1 MVRLLPEPCVCHITP
16 LLPSPF
22 ISESEVE
29 NYILELLS
37 NLGYEIKFGPDI
49 SPDGIHK
56 ERDSYSQVLLS
67 DRLYNSLRNININI
81 KESELEEV
89 YKKLTRDESQDL
101 TVNNKNFHK
110 YLTDGVDI
118 ETRDSSNRIVGK
130 KIWLI
135 DRNNLDSN
143 DFLAVNQFTVIEK
156 DKNRRLD
163 IVIFIN
169 GIPLVF
175 FELKNPLDE
184 NTDIKYAYNQ
194 LQTYKKELSS
204 LFKFNEI
211 LAISDG
217 YFAKAGTISSEYE
230 RFMPWKSADGV
241 SVISPDLDQL
251 KTLVNAVFNKKIIID
266 LITNFIVFENEEG
279 KYNKKLASYHQYFA
293 VNKAVEKTIEASDI
307 KGDGR
312 SGVIWHTQ
320 GSGKSLTMVFYTG
333 KLVLTLNNPT
343 IVLLTDRNDLDD
355 QLFGVFSRCS
365 DILRQT
371 PVQADSRDRLK
382 ELLSVASGGIIF
394 TTIQKFFP
402 DQKGA
407 KYPQLSD
414 RSNIIVIADEAHRSQ
429 YDFIDGYARHIRDAL
444 PNASFIGFT
453 GTPLERDDKNTPEI
467 FGNYI
472 DIYDIER
479 AIADGSTV
487 GIYYESRLAKLKLN
501 ENEVPG
507 IDEKFEEVTEGEEEE
522 EKTKLKS
529 KWARLEAIGGSEKRL
544 RQVAKDIV
552 EHYEERQKALNSKA
566 MIVCMSRRI
575 CIDLY
580 NEIIKLR
587 PAWHNDDINFGGI
600 KIIMTGSAEDS
611 QDWQKHIYTKDK
623 KRFLAD
629 RFKDPKDKFK
639 IAIVRDMW
647 LTGFDVPCLATMYID
662 KPMRGHNL
670 MQAIAR
676 VNRVYKD
683 KPGGLIVDYIG
694 IGYDLKRAISDYTA
708 SSGKGKPVIDKEEA
722 VAVLK
727 EKYEVL
733 KAIIYGYDY
742 SKIFKAGYDEKM
754 RIIQG
759 AMDFIVSDDDKK
771 ERFLKYSLELSKAY
785 ALSVP
790 HPEALKL
797 ADEVAFFEAVKSR
810 INIIT
815 RIPADRKE
823 EIDQAVKQIVS
834 EAITTTEVID
844 VFTAAGLKRPDV
856 SILSDEF
863 LFEIKNLKHKNLAI
877 ELLKRLIN
885 DEIKIRARKNLV
897 KSKEFSEMLEEAV
910 KRYHNKTIE
919 SVQIIEELIKLAK
932 EIRESNK
939 RGEELGLSEDGNKVL
954 KEIAREL
961 VITVKKNLTI
971 DWNIRENVK
980 AHLRSR
986 VKRILRKYNYPPDK
1000 QEKATKTVIEQ
1011 TELLCRDWNGMIY
1024 LK

>member
-1 MVRLLPEPCVCHITP
+1 MHNL
-16 LLPSPF
+16 
-22 ISESEVE
+22 ISEEEVE
-29 NYILELLS
+29 KYILELLLE
-37 NLGYEIKFGPDI
+37 LGYEVKFGPDI
-49 SPDGIHK
+49 SPDGIHS
-56 ERDSYSQVLLS
+56 ERRTYAQVLLNN
-67 DRLYNSLRNININI
+67 RLFNSLRNINTDI

-89 YKKLTRDESQDL
+89 HKKLVRDESQDL
-101 TVNNKNFHK
+101 TVNNKTFHK
-110 YLTDGVDI
+110 YITDGVDI

-135 DRNNLDSN
+135 DSINPENN

-156 DKNRRLD
+156 DKKRRLD

-169 GIPLVF
+169 GIPLIF
-175 FELKNPLDE
+175 FELKNPLEE

-194 LQTYKKELSS
+194 FQTYKNELPT
-204 LFKFNEI
+204 LFKYNEI
-211 LAISDG
+211 LSISDG

-230 RFMPWKSADGV
+230 RFMPWKSKDG
-241 SVISPDLDQL
+241 ISLISSDSEQL
-251 KTLVNAVFNKKIIID
+251 QTLINGVLNKKTIID
-266 LITNFIVFENEEG
+266 LIFNFIVFENEEG
-279 KYNKKLASYHQYFA
+279 KYSKKLAAYHQYFA
-293 VNKAVEKTIEASDI
+293 VNRAVEKTIEASDI

-312 SGVIWHTQ
+312 GGVIWHTQ
-320 GSGKSLTMVFYTG
+320 GSGKSLTMVFYSG

-365 DILRQT
+365 DLLRQT
-371 PVQADSRDRLK
+371 PVQAGSREELK

-402 DQKGA
+402 DEKGA
-407 KYPQLSD
+407 KYPRLSD

-429 YDFIDGYARHIRDAL
+429 YDFIDGYARHMRDAL
-444 PNASFIGFT
+444 PNATFIGFT
-453 GTPLERDDKNTPEI
+453 GTPLEREDRNTPEV
-467 FGNYI
+467 FGDYI

-487 GIYYESRLAKLKLN
+487 SIYYESRLAKLKLN
-501 ENEVPG
+501 EDEIPK

-522 EKTKLKS
+522 EKKKLKS
-529 KWARLEAIGGSEKRL
+529 KWARLEAIVGSEKRI
-544 RQVAKDIV
+544 RQVAEDIIN
-552 EHYEERQKALNSKA
+552 HYEERQNALDSKA
-566 MIVCMSRRI
+566 MIVAMSRRI
-575 CIDLY
+575 CIDIY

-587 PAWHNDDINFGGI
+587 PSWHNDDINSGTI
-600 KIIMTGSAEDS
+600 KIIMTGSAKDPY
-611 QDWQKHIYTKDK
+611 DWQKHIYTKDE

-694 IGYDLKRAISDYTA
+694 IGFDLKKAITDYTA
-708 SSGKGKPVIDKEEA
+708 SGGKGKPVIDKEEA

-742 SKIFKAGYDEKM
+742 SKIFKTKDYNEKIK
-754 RIIQG
+754 IIQG
-759 AMDFIVSDDDKK
+759 AIDFIVSDDDKK
-771 ERFLKYSLELSKAY
+771 ERFLKYSLELTKAY

-797 ADEVAFFEAVKSR
+797 ADEVAFFDAVKSR
-810 INIIT
+810 IKIIT
-815 RIPADRKE
+815 RTPLERKE
-823 EIDQAVKQIVS
+823 EIEQAVKQIVS
-834 EAITTTEVID
+834 EAITTNEVID
-844 VFTAAGLKRPDV
+844 IFAAAGIKRPDV

-863 LFEIKNLKHKNLAI
+863 LFEIKNQKHKNLAI

-885 DEIKIRARKNLV
+885 DEIKLKARKNLV
-897 KSKEFSEMLEEAV
+897 KSREFSEMLEEAV
-910 KRYHNKTIE
+910 KKYLNKTIE
-919 SVQIIEELIKLAK
+919 SAQIIDELIKLAR
-932 EIRESNK
+932 EIRESDK
-939 RGEELGLSEDGNKVL
+939 RGEELGLSEDELAFYDALETNDSAVKILGDKVL
-954 KEIAREL
+954 KDIAREL
-961 VITVKKNLTI
+961 VITVKKNITI
-971 DWNIRENVK
+971 DWNIRESIR
-980 AHLRSR
+980 ALLRSK
-986 VKRILRKYNYPPDK
+986 VKRVLRKYNYPPDK

-1011 TELLCRDWNGMIY
+1011 TEFLCEEWNEN
-1024 LK
+1024 

>member
-1 MVRLLPEPCVCHITP
+1 MPNL
-16 LLPSPF
+16 

-29 NYILELLS
+29 NYILNLLS
-37 NLGYEIKFGPDI
+37 NLSYEVKFGPDI
-49 SPDGIHK
+49 APDGTHS
-56 ERDSYSQVLLS
+56 ERRTYMQTILT
-67 DRLYNSLRNININI
+67 DRLFNSLRNINTDI
-81 KESELEEV
+81 KDTELEEV
-89 YKKLTRDESQDL
+89 YKKLTRDQSQDL
-101 TVNNKNFHK
+101 TINNKNFHK
-110 YLTDGVDI
+110 YITDGIDI

-130 KIWLI
+130 KIWLV
-135 DRNNLDSN
+135 DRNNPENN
-143 DFLAVNQFTVIEK
+143 DFLAVNQFTVMEK

-163 IVIFIN
+163 IVLFIN

-175 FELKNPLDE
+175 FELKNPLE
-184 NTDIKYAYNQ
+184 ESTDIKYAYNQ
-194 LQTYKKELSS
+194 LQTYKSELPS
-204 LFKFNEI
+204 LFKYNEI

-217 YFAKAGTISSEYE
+217 YLARAGTISSQYE
-230 RFMPWKSADGV
+230 RFMPWKSTDGKN
-241 SVISPDLDQL
+241 VISSDIEQVE
-251 KTLVNAVFNKKIIID
+251 TLINGAFNKKTLID
-266 LITNFIVFENEEG
+266 LISNFIVFENEEG
-279 KYNKKLASYHQYFA
+279 KYNKKLAAYHQYFA
-293 VNKAVEKTIEASDI
+293 VNKAVEKTVEASGI
-307 KGDGR
+307 NGDGR

-365 DILRQT
+365 DIFRQT
-371 PVQADSRDRLK
+371 PVQAGSRDELK
-382 ELLSVASGGIIF
+382 KLLSVVSGGIIF

-402 DQKGA
+402 DEKGL
-407 KYPQLSD
+407 KYPKLSD

-453 GTPLERDDKNTPEI
+453 GTPLEREDKNTPEV

-487 GIYYESRLAKLKLN
+487 SIYYESRLAKLKLN
-501 ENEVPG
+501 EDKIPK

-529 KWARLEAIGGSEKRL
+529 KWARLEAIVGSEKRL
-544 RQVAKDIV
+544 KQVAEDIV
-552 EHYEERQKALNSKA
+552 KHYEERQKVLDSKA

-575 CIDLY
+575 CIDMY

-587 PAWHNDDINFGGI
+587 PSWHDDNIDVGAI
-600 KIIMTGSAEDS
+600 KIIMTGSASDP
-611 QDWQKHIYTKDK
+611 QDWQKHIYTKDE

-694 IGYDLKRAISDYTA
+694 IGFDLKKAIIDYTA
-708 SSGKGKPVIDKEEA
+708 SGGKGKPVIDKEEA
-722 VAVLK
+722 VAVLV
-727 EKYEVL
+727 EKYEIL
-733 KAIIYGYDY
+733 KAIMYGYDY
-742 SKIFKAGYDEKM
+742 SKVFKTKNYNEKM
-754 RIIQG
+754 KIIQG
-759 AMDFIVSDDDKK
+759 AIDFIVSDDDKK

-790 HPEALKL
+790 HPKALKL
-797 ADEVAFFEAVKSR
+797 ADEIAFFDAVKSR
-810 INIIT
+810 IKIIT
-815 RIPADRKE
+815 RSPLERKE
-823 EIDQAVKQIVS
+823 DIDQAVKQIVS

-844 VFTAAGLKRPDV
+844 IFTAAGIERPDISV
-856 SILSDEF
+856 LSDEF
-863 LFEIKNLKHKNLAI
+863 LFEIKNQEHKNLAI

-885 DEIKIRARKNLV
+885 DEIKIKARKNLV
-897 KSKEFSEMLEEAV
+897 KSREFSQMLEEAV
-910 KRYHNKTIE
+910 KKYHNKTIE
-919 SVQIIEELIKLAK
+919 SAQIIDELIKLAR
-932 EIRESNK
+932 EIRESDK
-939 RGEELGLSEDGNKVL
+939 RGEELGLSEYELAFYDALETNDSAVKILGDKVL

-961 VITVKKNLTI
+961 VTTVRKNLTI
-971 DWNIRENVK
+971 DWNIRESVR
-980 AHLRSR
+980 ALLRSK
-986 VKRILRKYNYPPDK
+986 VKRVLRKYNYPPDK
-1000 QEKATKTVIEQ
+1000 QEKATKIVIEQ
-1011 TELLCRDWNGMIY
+1011 TELLGKEWNGNN
-1024 LK
+1024 

>member
-1 MVRLLPEPCVCHITP
+1 MPNL
-16 LLPSPF
+16 

-29 NYILELLS
+29 NYILNLLS
-37 NLGYEIKFGPDI
+37 NLSYEIKFGPDI
-49 SPDGIHK
+49 SPDGIHS
-56 ERDSYSQVLLS
+56 ERRKYTQTILT
-67 DRLYNSLRNININI
+67 DRLFNSLRNINTDI
-81 KESELEEV
+81 KDSELKEV
-89 YKKLTRDESQDL
+89 HKKLTRDESQDL
-101 TVNNKNFHK
+101 TVNNKSFHK
-110 YLTDGVDI
+110 YITDGVDI

-135 DRNNLDSN
+135 DHKNPENN

-156 DKNRRLD
+156 DKKRRLD
-163 IVIFIN
+163 IVLFIN

-175 FELKNPLDE
+175 FELKNPLE
-184 NTDIKYAYNQ
+184 ESTDIKYAYNQ
-194 LQTYKKELSS
+194 LQTYKNELPS
-204 LFKFNEI
+204 LFKYNEI
-211 LAISDG
+211 LVISDG
-217 YFAKAGTISSEYE
+217 CFAKAGTISSQYE
-230 RFMPWKSADGV
+230 RFMPWKSADGK
-241 SVISPDLDQL
+241 SVISSDIEQIETLINGAL
-251 KTLVNAVFNKKIIID
+251 NKKTLVD
-266 LITNFIVFENEEG
+266 LISNFIVFENEEG
-279 KYNKKLASYHQYFA
+279 KFNKKLATYHQYFA
-293 VNKAVEKTIEASDI
+293 VNKAVEKTIEASGI
-307 KGDGR
+307 NGDGR

-320 GSGKSLTMVFYTG
+320 GSGKSLTMVFYAG
-333 KLVLTLNNPT
+333 KLVQTLNNPT

-365 DILRQT
+365 NILRQT
-371 PVQADSRDRLK
+371 PVQADSRDGLK
-382 ELLSVASGGIIF
+382 KLLSVACGGIIF

-402 DQKGA
+402 DEKGL

-453 GTPLERDDKNTPEI
+453 GTPLEREDKNTPEV

-487 GIYYESRLAKLKLN
+487 SIYYESRLAKLKLN
-501 ENEVPG
+501 EDEVPK

-522 EKTKLKS
+522 EKAKLKS
-529 KWARLEAIGGSEKRL
+529 KWARLEAIVGSEKRL
-544 RQVAKDIV
+544 RQVAEDIV
-552 EHYEERQKALNSKA
+552 KHFEERQNVLDSKA

-575 CIDLY
+575 CIDMY

-587 PAWHNDDINFGGI
+587 PLWHDDNIDGGAI
-600 KIIMTGSAEDS
+600 KIIMTGSPSDP
-611 QDWQKHIYTKDK
+611 QDWQKHIYTKDE

-629 RFKDPKDKFK
+629 RFKDPEDKFK

-694 IGYDLKRAISDYTA
+694 IGFDLKKAITDYTA
-708 SSGKGKPVIDKEEA
+708 SGGKGKPVIDKEEA
-722 VAVLK
+722 VAVLV
-727 EKYEVL
+727 EKYEIL
-733 KAIIYGYDY
+733 KSIIYGYDY
-742 SKIFKAGYDEKM
+742 SKIFETEDYNEKM
-754 RIIQG
+754 KIIQG
-759 AMDFIVSDDDKK
+759 AIDFIVSDDDRK
-771 ERFLKYSLELSKAY
+771 ERFLKYSLELTKAY

-797 ADEVAFFEAVKSR
+797 ADEVAFFDAVKSR
-810 INIIT
+810 IKIIT
-815 RIPADRKE
+815 RSPLERKE
-823 EIDQAVKQIVS
+823 DIDQAVKQIVS

-844 VFTAAGLKRPDV
+844 IFTAAGMERPDI

-863 LFEIKNLKHKNLAI
+863 LFEIKKQEHKNLAI

-885 DEIKIRARKNLV
+885 DEIKLKARKNLV
-897 KSKEFSEMLEEAV
+897 KSREFSEMLEEAIR
-910 KRYHNKTIE
+910 KYHNKTIE
-919 SVQIIEELIKLAK
+919 SAQIIEELINLAR
-932 EIRESNK
+932 EIRESDK
-939 RGEELGLSEDGNKVL
+939 RGEELGLSEEELAFYDALETNDSAVKILGDEVL

-961 VITVKKNLTI
+961 VITVRKNLTI
-971 DWNIRENVK
+971 DWSIRENVR
-980 AHLRSR
+980 ALLRTK
-986 VKRILRKYNYPPDK
+986 VKRVLRKYNYPPDK

-1011 TELLCRDWNGMIY
+1011 TELLGSEWNGNN
-1024 LK
+1024 

>member
-1 MVRLLPEPCVCHITP
+1 MPNL
-16 LLPSPF
+16 
-22 ISESEVE
+22 ISELEVE
-29 NYILELLS
+29 NHILEILKSLS
-37 NLGYEIKFGPDI
+37 YEIKSGPELY
-49 SPDGIHK
+49 PDGIFNERDNYLQVILK
-56 ERDSYSQVLLS
+56 ERLF
-67 DRLYNSLRNININI
+67 NSLRNINPDI

-89 YKKLTRDESQDL
+89 HKKIFRDESQDL
-101 TVNNKNFHK
+101 ILNNKDFHK
-110 YLTDGVDI
+110 YLTDGIDI

-130 KIWLI
+130 KIWLFNYNDI
-135 DRNNLDSN
+135 ESNN
-143 DFLAVNQFTVIEK
+143 FLAVNQFTVSQK

-163 IVIFIN
+163 IAIFIN
-169 GIPLVF
+169 GIPLIF
-175 FELKNPLDE
+175 FELKNPVDE
-184 NTDIKYAYNQ
+184 STDIKYSFDQ
-194 LQTYKKELSS
+194 FQTYKTELFS
-204 LFKFNEI
+204 LFKFNQI
-211 LAISDG
+211 LVISDG

-230 RFMPWKSADGV
+230 RFMPWKSQDGK
-241 SVISPDLDQL
+241 SVISSDLEQL
-251 KTLVNAVFNKKIIID
+251 NALVNGIFNKKTIID
-266 LITNFIVFENEEG
+266 LISHFIVYEDEGG
-279 KYNKKLASYHQYFA
+279 KYNKKLAAYHQYFA
-293 VNKAVEKTIEASDI
+293 VNKAVEKTIEAAGI
-307 KGDGR
+307 TGDRR

-320 GSGKSLTMVFYTG
+320 GSGKSLTMVFYAG
-333 KLVLTLNNPT
+333 KLVLNFNNPT

-365 DILRQT
+365 NMLRQT

-382 ELLSVASGGIIF
+382 ELLSVSSGGIIF

-402 DQKGA
+402 DIKGE

-414 RSNIIVIADEAHRSQ
+414 RSNILVIADEAHRSQ
-429 YDFIDGYARHIRDAL
+429 YDFIDGFARHLRDAL

-453 GTPLERDDKNTPEI
+453 GTPLERNDRNTPEI

-487 GIYYESRLAKLKLN
+487 SIYYESRLAKLKLN
-501 ENEVPG
+501 EDEIPKV
-507 IDEKFEEVTEGEEEE
+507 DEKFEEVTEGEEEE
-522 EKTKLKS
+522 QKLKLKS
-529 KWARLEAIGGSEKRL
+529 KWARLEAIVGSEKRIK
-544 RQVAKDIV
+544 QVAQDTV
-552 EHYEERQKALNSKA
+552 NHYEQRQKALDAKA
-566 MIVCMSRRI
+566 IIVCMSRRI
-575 CIDLY
+575 CTDLY

-587 PAWHNDDINFGGI
+587 PGWHNEDVNVGVL
-600 KIIMTGSAEDS
+600 KIIMTGSAKDPA
-611 QDWQKHIYTKDK
+611 DWQKHIYSKEK
-623 KRFLAD
+623 RRFLSD
-629 RFKDPKDKFK
+629 RFKDPKDSFR

-694 IGYDLKRAISDYTA
+694 IAYDLKQAISDYTA
-708 SSGKGKPVIDKEEA
+708 SGGKGKPVIDKEEA

-733 KAIIYGYDY
+733 KAIIHGYDY
-742 SKIFKAGYDEKM
+742 SKIFKANYNEKM
-754 RIIQG
+754 AIIQG
-759 AMDFIVSDDDKK
+759 AMDFIVGDDDRK
-771 ERFLKYSLELSKAY
+771 ERFLKYTLELSKTY

-815 RIPADRKE
+815 RIPVDRRE
-823 EIDQAVKQIVS
+823 EIEQAVKQIVS

-844 VFTAAGLKRPDV
+844 VFAAAGLKKPDI

-863 LFEIKNLKHKNLAI
+863 LFEVKNLKHRNLAI
-877 ELLKRLIN
+877 ELLKRLLN
-885 DEIKIRARKNLV
+885 DEIKIKARKNLV
-897 KSKEFSEMLEEAV
+897 KSKEFSEMLEEAI

-919 SVQIIEELIKLAK
+919 SAQVIEELIKLAR

-939 RGEELGLSEDGNKVL
+939 RGDELGLTDDELAFYDALETNDSAVKILGDKVL

-971 DWNIRENVK
+971 DWNIRENIQ
-980 AHLRSR
+980 ALLRSKI
-986 VKRILRKYNYPPDK
+986 KRILRKYNYPPDK

-1011 TELLCRDWNGMIY
+1011 TELLCQEWNESY
-1024 LK
+1024 

>member
-1 MVRLLPEPCVCHITP
+1 MPNL
-16 LLPSPF
+16 

-29 NYILELLS
+29 NYILELLKS
-37 NLGYEIKFGPDI
+37 LGYEIKSGPELY
-49 SPDGIHK
+49 PDGIFN
-56 ERDSYSQVLLS
+56 ERDNYSQVILK
-67 DRLYNSLRNININI
+67 DRFFNSLRNINLKI
-81 KESELEEV
+81 KELEIEEV
-89 YKKLTRDESQDL
+89 YKKLIRDESQDL
-101 TVNNKNFHK
+101 ILNNKDFYK
-110 YLTDGVDI
+110 YLSDGVDI

-130 KIWLI
+130 KIWLFDYKDI
-135 DRNNLDSN
+135 ENN
-143 DFLAVNQFTVIEK
+143 DFLAVNQFTVSQK

-175 FELKNPLDE
+175 FELKNPVDE
-184 NTDIKYAYNQ
+184 STDIKFAFDQ
-194 LQTYKKELSS
+194 FQTYKTELSS

-211 LAISDG
+211 LVISDG
-217 YFAKAGTISSEYE
+217 YFTKAGTISSEYE
-230 RFMPWKSADGV
+230 RFMPWKSRDGK
-241 SVISPDLDQL
+241 SVISSDSEQL
-251 KTLVNAVFNKKIIID
+251 NTLVNGIFNKDTVLD
-266 LITNFIVFENEEG
+266 LVSHFIVYEDEDG
-279 KYNKKLASYHQYFA
+279 KYNKKLAAYHQYFA
-293 VNKAVEKTIEASDI
+293 VNKAVEKTIEAASSI
-307 KGDGR
+307 GDRR

-333 KLVLTLNNPT
+333 KLVLALDNPT

-371 PVQADSRDRLK
+371 PIQAETREELK
-382 ELLSVASGGIIF
+382 DLLSVSSGGIIF

-402 DQKGA
+402 DIKGG
-407 KYPQLSD
+407 KYPLLSN
-414 RSNIIVIADEAHRSQ
+414 RSNIVVIADEAHRSQ
-429 YDFIDGYARHIRDAL
+429 YDFIDGFARHLRDAL

-453 GTPLERDDKNTPEI
+453 GTPLERNDRNTPEI

-487 GIYYESRLAKLKLN
+487 SIYYESRLAKLKID
-501 ENEVPG
+501 EDEIPKV
-507 IDEKFEEVTEGEEEE
+507 DEKFEEVTEGEEEE
-522 EKTKLKS
+522 QKTKLKS
-529 KWARLEAIGGSEKRL
+529 KWARLEAIVGSEKRI
-544 RQVAKDIV
+544 RQVAQDIV
-552 EHYEERQKALNSKA
+552 NHYEQRQKALDAKA

-580 NEIIKLR
+580 NEITKLR
-587 PAWHNDDINFGGI
+587 PSWHDEDVNIGVL
-600 KIIMTGSAEDS
+600 KIIMTGSAKDPA
-611 QDWQKHIYTKDK
+611 DWQKHIYSKEK
-623 KRFLAD
+623 RRFLSD
-629 RFKDPKDKFK
+629 RFKDPKDSFR

-694 IGYDLKRAISDYTA
+694 IAYDLKQAISDYTA
-708 SSGKGKPVIDKEEA
+708 SGGKGKPVIDKEEA

-733 KAIIYGYDY
+733 KAIIHGYDY
-742 SKIFKAGYDEKM
+742 SKIFKAGYNEKM
-754 RIIQG
+754 AIIQG
-759 AMDFIVSDDDKK
+759 AMDFIIGDDDKK
-771 ERFLKYSLELSKAY
+771 ERFLKYTLELSKAY

-797 ADEVAFFEAVKSR
+797 ADEVAFFEAIKSR

-815 RIPADRKE
+815 RVPVDRKE
-823 EIDQAVKQIVS
+823 EIEQAVKQIVS

-844 VFTAAGLKRPDV
+844 VFAAAGLKKPDI

-863 LFEIKNLKHKNLAI
+863 LFEVKNLKHRNLAI

-885 DEIKIRARKNLV
+885 DEIKMRARKNLV
-897 KSKEFSEMLEEAV
+897 KSKEFSEMLEEAI

-919 SVQIIEELIKLAK
+919 SAQVIEELIKLAK

-939 RGEELGLSEDGNKVL
+939 RGDELGLTDDELAFYDALETNDSAVKILGDKVL

-961 VITVKKNLTI
+961 VIIVKKNLTI
-971 DWNIRENVK
+971 DWNIRENIQ
-980 AHLRSR
+980 ALLRSKI
-986 VKRILRKYNYPPDK
+986 KRILRKYNYPPDK

-1011 TELLCRDWNGMIY
+1011 TELLCQEWNIAI
-1024 LK
+1024 

>member
-1 MVRLLPEPCVCHITP
+1 MASL
-16 LLPSPF
+16 

-37 NLGYEIKFGPDI
+37 TLVYEIKFGPDI
-49 SPDGIHK
+49 SPDGIYK
-56 ERDSYSQVLLS
+56 ERDTYSQVLLT
-67 DRLYNSLRNININI
+67 DRLYNSLININLNI

-89 YKKLTRDESQDL
+89 YKRLARDESQDL

-110 YLTDGVDI
+110 YITEGIDI

-135 DRNNLDSN
+135 DRNDLNNN

-194 LQTYKKELSS
+194 FQTYKAELSS

-230 RFMPWKSADGV
+230 RFMPWKSADGK
-241 SVISPDLDQL
+241 SVIPSDSAQL
-251 KTLVNAVFNKKIIID
+251 KTLVNAVFDKKTIID
-266 LITNFIVFENEEG
+266 LISNFIVFENEEG
-279 KYNKKLASYHQYFA
+279 KYNKKLAAYHQYFA
-293 VNKAVEKTIEASDI
+293 VNKAVEKTIEASGI
-307 KGDGR
+307 EGDGR

-371 PVQADSRDRLK
+371 PVQADSRERLK

-402 DQKGA
+402 DEKGA
-407 KYPQLSD
+407 KYPRLSE

-487 GIYYESRLAKLKLN
+487 SIYYESRLAKLKLN
-501 ENEVPG
+501 ENEIPG
-507 IDEKFEEVTEGEEEE
+507 IDEKFEDVTEGEEED

-529 KWARLEAIGGSEKRL
+529 KWARLEAIVGSEKRL
-544 RQVAKDIV
+544 KQIAKDIV

-587 PAWHNDDINFGGI
+587 PVWHNDDINDGVI
-600 KIIMTGSAEDS
+600 KIIMTGSAEDP

-629 RFKDPKDKFK
+629 RFKDLKDSFK

-733 KAIIYGYDY
+733 KAIIHGYDY

-797 ADEVAFFEAVKSR
+797 VDEVAFFEAVKSR

-815 RIPADRKE
+815 RIPAERKE

-885 DEIKIRARKNLV
+885 DEIKIKARKNLV

-932 EIRESNK
+932 EIRESDK
-939 RGEELGLSEDGNKVL
+939 RGEELGLSEDELAFYDALETNDSAVKILGDKVL

-961 VITVKKNLTI
+961 VTTVKKNLTI
-971 DWNIRENVK
+971 DWNIRDNVK
-980 AHLRSR
+980 AHLRTL

-1000 QEKATKTVIEQ
+1000 QEKATNTVIEQ
-1011 TELLCRDWNGMIY
+1011 TEFLCQEWNGNN
-1024 LK
+1024 

>member
-1 MVRLLPEPCVCHITP
+1 MKKIVN
-16 LLPSPF
+16 
-22 ISESEVE
+22 ESEVE
-29 NYILELLS
+29 KYILKLLLE
-37 NLGYEIKFGPDI
+37 LGYEIKFGPDI
-49 SPDGIHK
+49 SPDGMYK
-56 ERDSYSQVLLS
+56 ERDTYTQVILTN
-67 DRLYNSLRNININI
+67 RLFNSLRNINFGI
-81 KESELEEV
+81 KDSELEEV
-89 YKKLTRDESQDL
+89 YKKLVRDESQDL
-101 TVNNKNFHK
+101 IVNNKSFHK
-110 YLTDGVDI
+110 YITDGIDI
-118 ETRDSSNRIVGK
+118 ETRDGSNRIVSK
-130 KIWLI
+130 KIWLV
-135 DRNNLDSN
+135 DRDNPSNN
-143 DFLAVNQFTVIEK
+143 DFLAINQFTVIEK

-175 FELKNPLDE
+175 SELKNPLDE
-184 NTDIKYAYNQ
+184 NIDIKYAYNQ
-194 LQTYKKELSS
+194 LQTYKNEIPS
-204 LFKFNEI
+204 LFKYNEI

-230 RFMPWKSADGV
+230 RFMPWKSKDGV
-241 SVISPDLDQL
+241 SVISSDLEQL
-251 KTLVNAVFNKKIIID
+251 EALINGVLNKKTIID
-266 LITNFIVFENEEG
+266 LISNFIVFENEEG
-279 KYNKKLASYHQYFA
+279 KYNKKLAAYHQYFA

-333 KLVLTLNNPT
+333 KLVLTLKNPT
-343 IVLLTDRNDLDD
+343 IVLLTDRNDLDY

-371 PVQADSRDRLK
+371 PIQADSRESLK
-382 ELLSVASGGIIF
+382 KLLSVASGGIVF

-402 DQKGA
+402 DQKGD
-407 KYPQLSD
+407 KYPKLSD

-453 GTPLERDDKNTPEI
+453 GTPLEKEDRNTPEI

-487 GIYYESRLAKLKLN
+487 SIYYESRLAKLKLN
-501 ENEVPG
+501 ENEIPK
-507 IDEKFEEVTEGEEEE
+507 IDKRFEEVTEGEEEE
-522 EKTKLKS
+522 EKTKIKS
-529 KWARLEAIGGSEKRL
+529 RWARLEAIVGSEKRL
-544 RQVAKDIV
+544 KQVAKDIV

-566 MIVCMSRRI
+566 IIVCMSRRI

-580 NEIIKLR
+580 NEITKLR
-587 PAWHNDDINFGGI
+587 PVWHSDDINNGFI
-600 KIIMTGSAEDS
+600 KIIMTGSAKDPE
-611 QDWQKHIYTKDK
+611 DWQKHIYTKDK
-623 KRFLAD
+623 KRLLAD

-694 IGYDLKRAISDYTA
+694 IGYDLKKAITDYTA
-708 SSGKGKPVIDKEEA
+708 SGGKGKPVIDKEEA
-722 VAVLK
+722 VAALK

-733 KAIIYGYDY
+733 KAIIHGYDY
-742 SKIFKAGYDEKM
+742 SKIFKVSYDEKM
-754 RIIQG
+754 KIIQG
-759 AMDFIVSDDDKK
+759 AMDFIVADDDKK
-771 ERFLKYSLELSKAY
+771 ERFLKYSVELSKAY

-810 INIIT
+810 IKIIT
-815 RIPADRKE
+815 RTPLERKE

-834 EAITTTEVID
+834 EAITTNEVID
-844 VFTAAGLKRPDV
+844 IFAAAGLKRPDV
-856 SILSDEF
+856 SVLSDEF
-863 LFEIKNLKHKNLAI
+863 LFEVKNQKHKNLAI

-897 KSKEFSEMLEEAV
+897 KSREFSEMLEEAV
-910 KRYHNKTIE
+910 KKYHNKTIE
-919 SVQIIEELIKLAK
+919 SAQVIEELIKLAK
-932 EIRESNK
+932 EIRESDK
-939 RGEELGLSEDGNKVL
+939 RGEELGLNEDELAFYDALETNDSAVKILGDRIL

-961 VITVKKNLTI
+961 VVTVKKNLTI
-971 DWNIRENVK
+971 DWNIRENVR
-980 AHLRSR
+980 ALIRSK

-1000 QEKATKTVIEQ
+1000 QEKATKTVIAQ
-1011 TELLCRDWNGMIY
+1011 TEFLCEEWNGNI
-1024 LK
+1024 

>member
-1 MVRLLPEPCVCHITP
+1 MPNL
-16 LLPSPF
+16 

-37 NLGYEIKFGPDI
+37 NLSYEIKFGPDI

-56 ERDSYSQVLLS
+56 ERNTYTQIILT
-67 DRLYNSLRNININI
+67 DRLYSSLRNINLNI
-81 KESELEEV
+81 KDSELEEV

-101 TVNNKNFHK
+101 IANNKNFHK
-110 YLTDGVDI
+110 CITDGVDV

-135 DRNNLDSN
+135 DYNNPEN
-143 DFLAVNQFTVIEK
+143 NNFLAVNQFTVIEK

-184 NTDIKYAYNQ
+184 NTDIKYAYDQ
-194 LQTYKKELSS
+194 LQTYKRELLS
-204 LFKFNEI
+204 LFKYNEI
-211 LAISDG
+211 LAVSDG

-230 RFMPWKSADGV
+230 RFMPWKSADGK
-241 SVISPDLDQL
+241 SVISSDIEQVE
-251 KTLVNAVFNKKIIID
+251 TLMNGVFNKKTIID
-266 LITNFIVFENEEG
+266 LISNFIVFENEDG
-279 KYNKKLASYHQYFA
+279 KYNKKLAAYHQYYA
-293 VNKAVEKTIEASDI
+293 VNKAVERTIEASDI

-343 IVLLTDRNDLDD
+343 IVLITDRNDLDD

-371 PVQADSRDRLK
+371 PVQADSRERLK
-382 ELLSVASGGIIF
+382 RLLSVASGGIIF

-402 DQKGA
+402 DEKGA
-407 KYPQLSD
+407 RYPQLSD

-453 GTPLERDDKNTPEI
+453 GTPLEREDRNTPEI

-487 GIYYESRLAKLKLN
+487 SIYYESRLAKLKLD
-501 ENEVPG
+501 EDEIPK

-529 KWARLEAIGGSEKRL
+529 KWARLEAIVGSEKRL
-544 RQVAKDIV
+544 RQVAEDIV
-552 EHYEERQKALNSKA
+552 KHFEERDKALDAKA

-587 PAWHNDDINFGGI
+587 PAWHNDNINSGAI
-600 KIIMTGSAEDS
+600 KIIMTGSAKDPHG
-611 QDWQKHIYTKDK
+611 WQKHIYTKDK

-629 RFKDPKDKFK
+629 RFKDPKDKLK
-639 IAIVRDMW
+639 IAVVRDMW
-647 LTGFDVPCLATMYID
+647 LTGFDVPCLATMYVD

-694 IGYDLKRAISDYTA
+694 IGYDLKRAITDYTA
-708 SSGKGKPVIDKEEA
+708 SGGKGKPVIDKEEA
-722 VAVLK
+722 VAVLR

-733 KAIIYGYDY
+733 KAIIHGYDY
-742 SKIFKAGYDEKM
+742 SKIFKVGYEEKM
-754 RIIQG
+754 KIIQG
-759 AMDFIVSDDDKK
+759 AIDFIVSNDDKK

-810 INIIT
+810 IKIIT
-815 RIPADRKE
+815 RPPLERKE

-834 EAITTTEVID
+834 EAITTTEVVDI
-844 VFTAAGLKRPDV
+844 FAAAGLKRPDV

-863 LFEIKNLKHKNLAI
+863 LFEIKNQKHKNLAI

-885 DEIKIRARKNLV
+885 DEIKAKARKNLV
-897 KSKEFSEMLEEAV
+897 KSEEFSEMLEEAV

-919 SVQIIEELIKLAK
+919 SAQIIEELIKLAK
-932 EIRESNK
+932 EIRESDK
-939 RGEELGLSEDGNKVL
+939 RGEELGLSEDELAFYDALETNDSAVKILGDEVL

-961 VITVKKNLTI
+961 VVTVKKNLTI
-971 DWNIRENVK
+971 DWNIRESVR
-980 AHLRSR
+980 AHLRTL

-1011 TELLCRDWNGMIY
+1011 TELLCQEWNGN
-1024 LK
+1024 

>member
-1 MVRLLPEPCVCHITP
+1 MPNL
-16 LLPSPF
+16 

-29 NYILELLS
+29 NYILELLY
-37 NLGYEIKFGPDI
+37 NLSYEIKFGPDI
-49 SPDGIHK
+49 SPDGIHS
-56 ERDSYSQVLLS
+56 ERRKYTQLILT
-67 DRLYNSLRNININI
+67 DRLYNSLRNINLNI
-81 KESELEEV
+81 KDSEIEEV
-89 YKKLTRDESQDL
+89 HKKLTRDQSQDL
-101 TVNNKNFHK
+101 TVNNKIFHK
-110 YLTDGVDI
+110 YITDGIDI
-118 ETRDSSNRIVGK
+118 ETRDSSNRIVSK

-135 DRNNLDSN
+135 DRSNPGNN
-143 DFLAVNQFTVIEK
+143 DFLAVNQFTVVEK

-169 GIPLVF
+169 GIPLIF
-175 FELKNPLDE
+175 FELKNPLEE

-194 LQTYKKELSS
+194 LQTYKNELPS
-204 LFKFNEI
+204 LFKYNEI

-217 YFAKAGTISSEYE
+217 YFARNGTISSEYE
-230 RFMPWKSADGV
+230 RFMPWKSIDGINL
-241 SVISPDLDQL
+241 ISSDSEQL
-251 KTLVNAVFNKKIIID
+251 ETLINGIFDKKTIVD
-266 LITNFIVFENEEG
+266 LISNFIVFEDEG
-279 KYNKKLASYHQYFA
+279 GKHSKKLAAYHQYFA
-293 VNKAVEKTIEASDI
+293 VNKAVEKTIEASSL

-320 GSGKSLTMVFYTG
+320 GSGKSLTMVFYAG

-371 PVQADSRDRLK
+371 PVQAGSRDELK
-382 ELLSVASGGIIF
+382 KLLSVASGGIIF

-402 DQKGA
+402 DEKGE
-407 KYPQLSD
+407 KYPKLSD

-429 YDFIDGYARHIRDAL
+429 YDFIDGYARHMRDAL

-453 GTPLERDDKNTPEI
+453 GTPLEKEDKNTPEV

-479 AIADGSTV
+479 AIDDGSTV
-487 GIYYESRLAKLKLN
+487 SIYYESRLAKLKLN
-501 ENEVPG
+501 EDEIPE

-522 EKTKLKS
+522 EKTKIKS
-529 KWARLEAIGGSEKRL
+529 RWARLEAIVGSEKRL
-544 RQVAKDIV
+544 AQVAKDIV
-552 EHYEERQKALNSKA
+552 SHYEERQKALDSKA
-566 MIVCMSRRI
+566 MIVGMSRRI

-587 PAWHNDDINFGGI
+587 PEWHSDDMSSGAI
-600 KIIMTGSAEDS
+600 KIIMTGSPADPE
-611 QDWQKHIYTKDK
+611 DWQKHIYTKDE

-647 LTGFDVPCLATMYID
+647 LTGFDVPCLATMYVD
-662 KPMRGHNL
+662 KLMRGHNL

-694 IGYDLKRAISDYTA
+694 IGFDLKKAITDYTA
-708 SSGKGKPVIDKEEA
+708 SGGKGKPVIDKEES
-722 VAVLK
+722 VAVLL

-733 KAIIYGYDY
+733 KAIIHGYDY
-742 SKIFKAGYDEKM
+742 SKIFETKDYNEKM
-754 RIIQG
+754 KIIQG
-759 AMDFIVSDDDKK
+759 AIDFIVSDDDKK
-771 ERFLKYSLELSKAY
+771 ERFLKYSIELAKAY

-797 ADEVAFFEAVKSR
+797 ADEVSFFDAVKSR
-810 INIIT
+810 IKIIT
-815 RIPADRKE
+815 RTPLERKE
-823 EIDQAVKQIVS
+823 EIDQAVRQIVS
-834 EAITTTEVID
+834 EAITTYEVID
-844 VFTAAGLKRPDV
+844 IFTAAGIKRPDV

-863 LFEIKNLKHKNLAI
+863 LFEIKRQKHKNLAI

-885 DEIKIRARKNLV
+885 DEIKLKARKNLV
-897 KSKEFSEMLEEAV
+897 KSREFSKMLEEAV
-910 KRYHNKTIE
+910 KKYHNKTLE
-919 SVQIIEELIKLAK
+919 SAQIIEELIKLAR
-932 EIRESNK
+932 EIRESDK
-939 RGEELGLSEDGNKVL
+939 RGEELGLSEDELAFYDALETNDSAVKILGDKVL
-954 KEIAREL
+954 KEIARDL
-961 VITVKKNLTI
+961 VTIVKKNITI
-971 DWNIRENVK
+971 DWSIRENIR
-980 AHLRSR
+980 ALLRSK
-986 VKRILRKYNYPPDK
+986 VKRILRKHNYPPDK

-1011 TELLCRDWNGMIY
+1011 TEFLCEEWM
-1024 LK
+1024 L

>member
-1 MVRLLPEPCVCHITP
+1 MPNL
-16 LLPSPF
+16 

-29 NYILELLS
+29 NYILKLIS
-37 NLGYEIKFGPDI
+37 DLGYEIKFGPEI
-49 SPDGIHK
+49 SPDEIHK
-56 ERDSYSQVLLS
+56 ERNTYTQVILT
-67 DRLYNSLRNININI
+67 DRLYNSLRNINLNI
-81 KESELEEV
+81 KDSDLEEV
-89 YKKLTRDESQDL
+89 YKKLTRDETQDL

-110 YLTDGVDI
+110 YLTDGIDM
-118 ETRDSSNRIVGK
+118 ETRDSSNRIVSK

-135 DRNNLDSN
+135 DHNNPNNN

-169 GIPLVF
+169 GIPLIF

-184 NTDIKYAYNQ
+184 NIDIKFAYSQ
-194 LQTYKKELSS
+194 LQTYRKELPS
-204 LFKFNEI
+204 LFKYNEI
-211 LAISDG
+211 LVVSDG
-217 YFAKAGTISSEYE
+217 YFAKVGTISSEYE
-230 RFMPWKSADGV
+230 RFMPWKSADGK
-241 SVISPDLDQL
+241 SVISSDLKQL
-251 KTLVNAVFNKKIIID
+251 ETLINGVFNKKTIID
-266 LITNFIVFENEEG
+266 LISNFVVFENEEG
-279 KYNKKLASYHQYFA
+279 KYNKKLSAYHQYYA
-293 VNKAVEKTIEASDI
+293 VNKAVEKTIEASSI

-343 IVLLTDRNDLDD
+343 VVLLTDRNDLDD

-371 PVQADSRDRLK
+371 PIQADSREELK
-382 ELLSVASGGIIF
+382 KLLSVASGGIIF

-402 DQKGA
+402 NQKGD
-407 KYPQLSD
+407 KYPKLSD
-414 RSNIIVIADEAHRSQ
+414 RSNIVVIADEAHRSH

-453 GTPLERDDKNTPEI
+453 GTPLEKEDRNTPEI

-487 GIYYESRLAKLKLN
+487 SIYYESRLAKLKLN
-501 ENEVPG
+501 ENEIPK
-507 IDEKFEEVTEGEEEE
+507 IDKKFEEVTEGEEEE
-522 EKTKLKS
+522 EKTKIKS
-529 KWARLEAIGGSEKRL
+529 RWARLEAIVGSEKRL
-544 RQVAKDIV
+544 KKVAKDIV
-552 EHYEERQKALNSKA
+552 EHYEERQKALNSKV
-566 MIVCMSRRI
+566 IVVCMSRRI

-580 NEIIKLR
+580 NEITKLR
-587 PAWHNDDINFGGI
+587 PVWHSDDINNGFI
-600 KIIMTGSAEDS
+600 KIIMTGSAKDPE
-611 QDWQKHIYTKDK
+611 DWQKHIYTKDK
-623 KRFLAD
+623 KRLLAD

-694 IGYDLKRAISDYTA
+694 IGYDLKKAITDYTA
-708 SSGKGKPVIDKEEA
+708 SGGKGKPVIDKKEA

-733 KAIIYGYDY
+733 KAIIHGYDY
-742 SKIFKAGYDEKM
+742 SKIFKVSYNEKM
-754 RIIQG
+754 KIIQG
-759 AMDFIVSDDDKK
+759 AMDFIVADDDKK
-771 ERFLKYSLELSKAY
+771 ERFLKYSIELSKAY

-810 INIIT
+810 IKIIT
-815 RIPADRKE
+815 RTPLEKKE

-834 EAITTTEVID
+834 EAITTNEVID
-844 VFTAAGLKRPDV
+844 IFAAAGLKRPDV
-856 SILSDEF
+856 SVLSDEF
-863 LFEIKNLKHKNLAI
+863 LFEVKNQRHKNLAI

-885 DEIKIRARKNLV
+885 DEIKIKARKNLV
-897 KSKEFSEMLEEAV
+897 KSREFSEMLEEAV
-910 KRYHNKTIE
+910 KKYHNKTIE
-919 SVQIIEELIKLAK
+919 SAQVIEELIKLAK
-932 EIRESNK
+932 EIRESDK
-939 RGEELGLSEDGNKVL
+939 RGEELGLSEDELAFYDALETNNSAVKILGDRIL

-961 VITVKKNLTI
+961 VITVKRNLTI

-980 AHLRSR
+980 ALLRSK
-986 VKRILRKYNYPPDK
+986 VKRILRKHNYPPDK
-1000 QEKATKTVIEQ
+1000 QEKATETVIAQ
-1011 TELLCRDWNGMIY
+1011 TEFLCEEWNGS
-1024 LK
+1024 

>member
-1 MVRLLPEPCVCHITP
+1 MHNL
-16 LLPSPF
+16 
-22 ISESEVE
+22 ISEEEVE
-29 NYILELLS
+29 KYILELLLK
-37 NLGYEIKFGPDI
+37 LGYEVKFGPDI
-49 SPDGIHK
+49 SPDGLHS
-56 ERDSYSQVLLS
+56 ERRKYTQVVL
-67 DRLYNSLRNININI
+67 DERLFNSLRNINTDI

-89 YKKLTRDESQDL
+89 HKKLVRDESQDL

-110 YLTDGVDI
+110 YITDGVDI

-135 DRNNLDSN
+135 DRINPGNN

-156 DKNRRLD
+156 DRKRRLD

-169 GIPLVF
+169 GIPLIF
-175 FELKNPLDE
+175 FELKNPLEE

-194 LQTYKKELSS
+194 LQTYKNELPT
-204 LFKFNEI
+204 LFKYNEV

-230 RFMPWKSADGV
+230 RFMPWKSKDG
-241 SVISPDLDQL
+241 ISLISSDSEQL
-251 KTLVNAVFNKKIIID
+251 QTLINGVLNKKTIID
-266 LITNFIVFENEEG
+266 LIPNFIVFENEEG
-279 KYNKKLASYHQYFA
+279 KYTKKLAAYHQYFA
-293 VNKAVEKTIEASDI
+293 VNRAVEKTIEASDI

-312 SGVIWHTQ
+312 GGVIWHTQ
-320 GSGKSLTMVFYTG
+320 GSGKSLTMVFYSG

-365 DILRQT
+365 DLLRQT
-371 PVQADSRDRLK
+371 PVQAGSREELK

-402 DQKGA
+402 DEKGA
-407 KYPQLSD
+407 KYPRLSD

-429 YDFIDGYARHIRDAL
+429 YDFIDGYARHMRDAL
-444 PNASFIGFT
+444 PNATFIGFT
-453 GTPLERDDKNTPEI
+453 GTPLEREDRNTPEV
-467 FGNYI
+467 FGDYI

-487 GIYYESRLAKLKLN
+487 SIYYESRLAKLKLN
-501 ENEVPG
+501 EDEVPK
-507 IDEKFEEVTEGEEEE
+507 IDKKFEEVTEGEEEE
-522 EKTKLKS
+522 EKKKLKS
-529 KWARLEAIGGSEKRL
+529 KWARLEAIVGSEKRI
-544 RQVAKDIV
+544 RQVAEDIV
-552 EHYEERQKALNSKA
+552 KHYEERQNTLDSKA
-566 MIVCMSRRI
+566 MIVAMSRRI
-575 CIDLY
+575 CIDIY

-587 PAWHNDDINFGGI
+587 PFWHNDDINSGTI
-600 KIIMTGSAEDS
+600 KIIMTGSAKDPY
-611 QDWQKHIYTKDK
+611 DWQKHIYTKDK

-694 IGYDLKRAISDYTA
+694 IGFDLKKAITDYTA
-708 SSGKGKPVIDKEEA
+708 SGGKGKPVIDKEEA

-733 KAIIYGYDY
+733 KAIIHGYDY
-742 SKIFKAGYDEKM
+742 SNIFRTKDYKEKM
-754 RIIQG
+754 KIIQG
-759 AMDFIVSDDDKK
+759 AIDFIVSDDDKK
-771 ERFLKYSLELSKAY
+771 ERFLKYSLELTKAY

-797 ADEVAFFEAVKSR
+797 ADEVAFFDAVKSR
-810 INIIT
+810 IKIIT
-815 RIPADRKE
+815 RPPLERQEDIE
-823 EIDQAVKQIVS
+823 NAVKQIVS
-834 EAITTTEVID
+834 EAITTNEVID
-844 VFTAAGLKRPDV
+844 IFAAAGIKRPDV

-863 LFEIKNLKHKNLAI
+863 LFEIKNQKHKNLAI

-885 DEIKIRARKNLV
+885 DEIKLKARKNLV
-897 KSKEFSEMLEEAV
+897 KSREFSEMLEEAV
-910 KRYHNKTIE
+910 KKYLNKTIE
-919 SVQIIEELIKLAK
+919 SGQIIEELVKLAR
-932 EIRESNK
+932 EIRESDK
-939 RGEELGLSEDGNKVL
+939 RGEELGLSEDELAFYDALETNDSAVKILGDKVL
-954 KEIAREL
+954 KDIAREL
-961 VITVKKNLTI
+961 VITVKKNITI
-971 DWNIRENVK
+971 DWNIRESIR
-980 AHLRSR
+980 ALLRSK
-986 VKRILRKYNYPPDK
+986 VKRVLRKYNYPPDK

-1011 TELLCRDWNGMIY
+1011 TEFLCQEWNGN
-1024 LK
+1024 

>member
-1 MVRLLPEPCVCHITP
+1 M
-16 LLPSPF
+16 PSL

-29 NYILELLS
+29 KYILKLLS
-37 NLGYEIKFGPDI
+37 DLSYEIKFGPDI
-49 SPDGIHK
+49 SPGGPYK
-56 ERDSYSQVLLS
+56 ERDTYAQTILT
-67 DRLYNSLRNININI
+67 DRLFNSLRNINLNI
-81 KESELEEV
+81 KDFELEEV
-89 YKKLTRDESQDL
+89 HKKISRNESQDL
-101 TVNNKNFHK
+101 IVNNKNFHR
-110 YLTDGVDI
+110 YITDGVDI
-118 ETRDSSNRIVGK
+118 ETRDSSNRIVSK
-130 KIWLI
+130 KIWLV
-135 DRNNLDSN
+135 DRNNPSN
-143 DFLAVNQFTVIEK
+143 NNFLAVNQFTVIEK

-169 GIPLVF
+169 GIPLIF

-184 NTDIKYAYNQ
+184 NIDIKYAYNQ
-194 LQTYKKELSS
+194 LQTYRRELPS
-204 LFKFNEI
+204 LFKHNEI

-217 YFAKAGTISSEYE
+217 CFAKTGTISSEYE
-230 RFMPWKSADGV
+230 RFMPWKSADGK
-241 SVISPDLDQL
+241 SVISSDMEQL
-251 KTLVNAVFNKKIIID
+251 GTLINGVFSKKTIID
-266 LITNFIVFENEEG
+266 LISNFIVFESEEG
-279 KYNKKLASYHQYFA
+279 KYSKKLAAYHQYYA
-293 VNKAVEKTIEASDI
+293 VNKAVEKTIEASDV

-365 DILRQT
+365 NILRQT
-371 PVQADSRDRLK
+371 PVQADSRESLK
-382 ELLSVASGGIIF
+382 KLLSVVSGGIVF

-402 DQKGA
+402 DQKGD
-407 KYPQLSD
+407 KYPKLSD

-453 GTPLERDDKNTPEI
+453 GTPLEKEDRNTPEI

-487 GIYYESRLAKLKLN
+487 SIYYESRLAKLKLN
-501 ENEVPG
+501 ENEIPK
-507 IDEKFEEVTEGEEEE
+507 IDKRFEEVTEGEEEE
-522 EKTKLKS
+522 EKTKIKS
-529 KWARLEAIGGSEKRL
+529 KWARLDAIVGSEKRL
-544 RQVAKDIV
+544 KQVAKDIV
-552 EHYEERQKALNSKA
+552 EHYEERQRALNSKA

-575 CIDLY
+575 CIDIY
-580 NEIIKLR
+580 NEITKLR
-587 PAWHNDDINFGGI
+587 PTLHNDDINSGFI
-600 KIIMTGSAEDS
+600 KIIMTGSAKDPK
-611 QDWQKHIYTKDK
+611 DWQKHIYTKDK
-623 KRFLAD
+623 KRILAD

-639 IAIVRDMW
+639 IVIVRDMW

-694 IGYDLKRAISDYTA
+694 IGYDLKKAITDYTA
-708 SSGKGKPVIDKEEA
+708 SGGKGKPVIDKEEA

-733 KAIIYGYDY
+733 KAIIHGYDY
-742 SKIFKAGYDEKM
+742 SKIFKVGYDEKM
-754 RIIQG
+754 KIIQG
-759 AMDFIVSDDDKK
+759 AMDFIVADDDKK

-790 HPEALKL
+790 HSEALKL
-797 ADEVAFFEAVKSR
+797 VDEVAFFEAVKSR
-810 INIIT
+810 IKIIT
-815 RIPADRKE
+815 RPPLEKKE

-834 EAITTTEVID
+834 EAITTNEVID
-844 VFTAAGLKRPDV
+844 IFAAAGLNRPDV
-856 SILSDEF
+856 SVLSDEF
-863 LFEIKNLKHKNLAI
+863 LFEVKNQKNKNLAI

-897 KSKEFSEMLEEAV
+897 KSREFSEMLEEAV
-910 KRYHNKTIE
+910 KKYHNKTIE
-919 SVQIIEELIKLAK
+919 SAQIIEELIKLAK
-932 EIRESNK
+932 EIRESDK
-939 RGEELGLSEDGNKVL
+939 RGEELGLSEDELAFYDALETNDSAVKILGDKIL
-954 KEIAREL
+954 KEIAKEL

-980 AHLRSR
+980 ALLRSK

-1000 QEKATKTVIEQ
+1000 QEKATKTVIKQ
-1011 TELLCRDWNGMIY
+1011 TEFLCLEWNGN
-1024 LK
+1024 

>member
-1 MVRLLPEPCVCHITP
+1 MPNL
-16 LLPSPF
+16 
-22 ISESEVE
+22 ISESDVE
-29 NYILELLS
+29 NYILKLLS
-37 NLGYEIKFGPDI
+37 KLGYETKFGPDI
-49 SPDGIHK
+49 SPDGFYK
-56 ERDSYSQVLLS
+56 ERNTYEQVILTE
-67 DRLYNSLRNININI
+67 RLYNSLRNINSGI
-81 KESELEEV
+81 KDSELEEV
-89 YKKLTRDESQDL
+89 FKKLTREHSQDL
-101 TVNNKNFHK
+101 IVNNKNFHK
-110 YLTDGVDI
+110 YLTDGIDI
-118 ETRDSSNRIVGK
+118 ETRDSSNRIIGK
-130 KIWLI
+130 KIWLV
-135 DRNNLDSN
+135 DKNNPYNN
-143 DFLAVNQFTVIEK
+143 DFLAVNQFSVIEK
-156 DKNRRLD
+156 DKTRRLD

-184 NTDIKYAYNQ
+184 NTDIKYAYDQ
-194 LQTYKKELSS
+194 LQTYKEEFSS
-204 LFKFNEI
+204 LFKYNEI

-217 YFAKAGTISSEYE
+217 CLAKAGTISSDYE
-230 RFMPWKSADGV
+230 RFMPWKSSDGINL
-241 SVISPDLDQL
+241 ISSDLEQVEAL
-251 KTLVNAVFNKKIIID
+251 LNGIFNKKTVID
-266 LITNFIVFENEEG
+266 LILNFIVFEDQDG
-279 KYNKKLASYHQYFA
+279 KYNKKLAAYHQYFA
-293 VNKAVEKTIEASDI
+293 VNKAVEKTVEASGTN
-307 KGDGR
+307 GDKR

-320 GSGKSLTMVFYTG
+320 GSGKSLTMVFYSS

-371 PVQADSRDRLK
+371 PVQADSREKLK

-402 DQKGA
+402 EAKGA

-429 YDFIDGYARHIRDAL
+429 YDFIDGFARHIRDAL

-453 GTPLERDDKNTPEI
+453 GTPLEKDDKNTPEI

-487 GIYYESRLAKLKLN
+487 SIYYESRLAKLKLN
-501 ENEVPG
+501 EDEIPK

-522 EKTKLKS
+522 EKIKLKS
-529 KWARLEAIGGSEKRL
+529 KWARLEAIVGSEKRIK
-544 RQVAKDIV
+544 QIAEDIV
-552 EHYEERQKALNSKA
+552 MHFEQRQKAINLKA

-587 PAWHNDDINFGGI
+587 PSWHSDDISSGI
-600 KIIMTGSAEDS
+600 LKIIMTGSAKDPHS
-611 QDWQKHIYTKDK
+611 WQKHIYTKDK

-629 RFKDPKDKFK
+629 RFKDPKDSFK

-647 LTGFDVPCLATMYID
+647 LTGFDVPSLATMYID

-694 IGYDLKRAISDYTA
+694 IGYDLKKAITDYTA
-708 SSGKGKPVIDKEEA
+708 SGGKGRPVIDKEEA

-742 SKIFKAGYDEKM
+742 SGIFKAGYDEKM
-754 RIIQG
+754 RIIQ
-759 AMDFIVSDDDKK
+759 AAIDFIVSDEDRK
-771 ERFLKYSLELSKAY
+771 ERFLKYSIELTKAY

-790 HPEALKL
+790 HPEALKI
-797 ADEVAFFEAVKSR
+797 ADEVAFFDAVKSR
-810 INIIT
+810 IRIIT
-815 RIPADRKE
+815 RPPLEKKE
-823 EIDQAVKQIVS
+823 EIDLAIKQIVS
-834 EAITTTEVID
+834 EAITTHEVVDI
-844 VFTAAGLKRPDV
+844 FAAAGIKKPDV

-863 LFEIKNLKHKNLAI
+863 LFDIKNHQYKNLAI

-885 DEIKIRARKNLV
+885 DEIKLRARKNLV
-897 KSKEFSEMLEEAV
+897 KSKEFSAMLEEAV
-910 KRYHNKTIE
+910 KKYHNKTIE
-919 SVQIIEELIKLAK
+919 SAQIIEELIKLAK
-932 EIRESNK
+932 EIREADK
-939 RGEELGLSEDGNKVL
+939 RGEKLGLSEDELAFYDALETNDSAVKILGDKVL

-961 VITVKKNLTI
+961 VVTIRNNLTI
-971 DWNIRENVK
+971 DWNIRESVR
-980 AHLRSR
+980 ALLRSR
-986 VKRILRKYNYPPDK
+986 VKRILRKYKYPPDK
-1000 QEKATKTVIEQ
+1000 QEKATNTVIEQ
-1011 TELLCRDWNGMIY
+1011 TELLCDNWSKN
-1024 LK
+1024 

>member
-1 MVRLLPEPCVCHITP
+1 MPRL
-16 LLPSPF
+16 

-29 NYILELLS
+29 NYILRLLTD
-37 NLGYEIKFGPDI
+37 LGYEIKFGPDI
-49 SPDGIHK
+49 SPDGIYK
-56 ERDSYSQVLLS
+56 ERDNYTQVILTERLL
-67 DRLYNSLRNININI
+67 NSLRDINLDI
-81 KESELEEV
+81 KESEVEEAF
-89 YKKLTRDESQDL
+89 KKLSRDESRDL
-101 TVNNKNFHK
+101 TVNNKNFHR
-110 YLTDGVDI
+110 YITDGIDI
-118 ETRDSSNRIVGK
+118 ETRDNSNRIVSK

-135 DRNNLDSN
+135 DHDNHENN

-156 DKNRRLD
+156 DKKRRLD
-163 IVIFIN
+163 IVVFIN

-184 NTDIKYAYNQ
+184 NTDIKYAYSQ
-194 LQTYKKELSS
+194 LQTYKRELTS
-204 LFKFNEI
+204 LFKYNEI
-211 LAISDG
+211 LAVSDG
-217 YFAKAGTISSEYE
+217 YFTKVGTVSSKYE
-230 RFMPWKSADGV
+230 RFMPWKSADGK
-241 SVISPDLDQL
+241 SVISSDLEQL
-251 KTLVNAVFNKKIIID
+251 ETLINGVLNKKTIID
-266 LITNFIVFENEEG
+266 LISNFIVFENEEG
-279 KYNKKLASYHQYFA
+279 KYNKKLAAYHQYFA

-333 KLVLTLNNPT
+333 KLVLTLKNPT
-343 IVLLTDRNDLDD
+343 IVLLTDRNDLDY

-371 PVQADSRDRLK
+371 PIQADSRESLK
-382 ELLSVASGGIIF
+382 KLLSVASGGIVF

-402 DQKGA
+402 DQKGD
-407 KYPQLSD
+407 KYPKLSD

-453 GTPLERDDKNTPEI
+453 GTPLEKEDRNTPEI

-487 GIYYESRLAKLKLN
+487 SIYYESRLAKLKLN
-501 ENEVPG
+501 ENEIPK
-507 IDEKFEEVTEGEEEE
+507 IDKKFEEVTEGEEEE
-522 EKTKLKS
+522 EKTKIKS
-529 KWARLEAIGGSEKRL
+529 RWARLEAIVGSEKRL
-544 RQVAKDIV
+544 KQVAKDIV

-566 MIVCMSRRI
+566 IIVCMSRRI

-580 NEIIKLR
+580 NEITKLR
-587 PAWHNDDINFGGI
+587 PVWHSDDINNGFI
-600 KIIMTGSAEDS
+600 KIIMTGSAKDPE
-611 QDWQKHIYTKDK
+611 DWQKHIYTKDK
-623 KRFLAD
+623 KRLLAD

-694 IGYDLKRAISDYTA
+694 IGYDLKKAITDYTA
-708 SSGKGKPVIDKEEA
+708 SGGKGKPVIDKEEA
-722 VAVLK
+722 VSALK

-733 KAIIYGYDY
+733 KAIIHGYDY
-742 SKIFKAGYDEKM
+742 SKIFKVSYDEKM
-754 RIIQG
+754 KIIQG
-759 AMDFIVSDDDKK
+759 AMDFIVADDDKK
-771 ERFLKYSLELSKAY
+771 ERFLKYSVELLKAY

-810 INIIT
+810 IKIIT
-815 RIPADRKE
+815 RTPLERKE

-834 EAITTTEVID
+834 EAITTNEVID
-844 VFTAAGLKRPDV
+844 IFAAVGLKRPDV
-856 SILSDEF
+856 SVLSDEF
-863 LFEIKNLKHKNLAI
+863 LFEVKNQKHKNLAI

-885 DEIKIRARKNLV
+885 DEIKIKARKNLV
-897 KSKEFSEMLEEAV
+897 KSREFSEMLEEAV
-910 KRYHNKTIE
+910 KKYHNKTIE
-919 SVQIIEELIKLAK
+919 SAQIIEELIKLAK
-932 EIRESNK
+932 EIRESDK
-939 RGEELGLSEDGNKVL
+939 RGEELGLNEDELAFYDALETNDSAVKILGDRIL

-961 VITVKKNLTI
+961 VVTVKKNLTI
-971 DWNIRENVK
+971 DWNIRENVR
-980 AHLRSR
+980 ALIRSK

-1000 QEKATKTVIEQ
+1000 QEKATKTVIAQ
-1011 TELLCRDWNGMIY
+1011 TEFLCEEWNGNI
-1024 LK
+1024 